1 MEDVATAEQWQA
13 YIDTNLSAPFWMS
26 QAVIPFMKAQN
37 SKIEGKGQTEQ
48 EGVDREKD
56 VKRQA
61 EFSNLPEDLHGK
73 DKSDEGGCILH
84 ISSFRAHQSDP
95 DCEGY
100 GATKAGL
107 LGLTQAMAVSCQR
120 WGVRVNMIS
129 PGWVSVAHECKEGD
143 ETAAGT
149 QGAPHEDDAKK
160 ARLEV
165 WAGNHSELHH
175 RQHLVGRVGQGE
187 DIAEA
192 IEYAMGAGFMS
203 GQVCGHLP
211 EK

>member
-37 SKIEGKGQTEQ
+37 PRIKGKGEVKQKD
-48 EGVDREKD
+48 VDREKD

-61 EFSNLPEDLHGK
+61 EFSDLPEDLHGK
-73 DKSDEGGCILH
+73 DKTDEGGCILH

-100 GATKAGL
+100 GSTKAGL
-107 LGLTQAMAVSCQR
+107 LGLTQSMAVSCTR
-120 WGVRVNMIS
+120 WGIRVNMIS
-129 PGWVSVAHECKEGD
+129 PGWVSVAHECKDGD
-143 ETAAGT
+143 EAAAGT
-149 QGAPHEDDAKK
+149 QAAPHEDDAKK
-160 ARLEV
+160 ARLEI

-203 GQVCGHLP
+203 GQVSGHL
-211 EK
+211 